1 MRTGGLAGLFVM
13 CLNVSGSDWQRA
25 MGNDSSDD
33 DAERA
38 KSECIKEERGKGK
51 RAGLRME
58 HVLSE

>member
-1 MRTGGLAGLFVM
+1 
-13 CLNVSGSDWQRA
+13 